1 MDFINSVRSKCAVT
15 GKKRS
20 SSSTFAAKK
29 PKELETDEATT
40 TNERAQTTYDLK
52 EIADNVQKRITDW
65 QWKQAAAGEI
75 HLSELKEF
83 KDYKVSVKLDHSEH
97 PCVSVYCELCNK
109 PYKLMAKKPQLTMML
124 SNWTS
129 HIKAAEA

>member
-1 MDFINSVRSKCAVT
+1 VQVRGDASLATISKQMKFVFPPGHRIGIMDFINSVRSKCAVT

-52 EIADNVQKRITDW
+52 EIADDV
-65 QWKQAAAGEI
+65 
-75 HLSELKEF
+75 
-83 KDYKVSVKLDHSEH
+83 
-97 PCVSVYCELCNK
+97 
-109 PYKLMAKKPQLTMML
+109 
-124 SNWTS
+124 
-129 HIKAAEA
+129 